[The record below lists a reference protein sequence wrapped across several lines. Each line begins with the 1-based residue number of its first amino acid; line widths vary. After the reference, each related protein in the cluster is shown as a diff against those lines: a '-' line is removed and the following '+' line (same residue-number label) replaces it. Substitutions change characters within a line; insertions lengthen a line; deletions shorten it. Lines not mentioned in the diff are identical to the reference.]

1 MLLSPLRATLPWKDL
16 SYLYSFN
23 IINKKVKESSRY
35 EENRM
40 KRGRSRKK
48 ENTSISVNRALE
60 KRNI

>member
-48 ENTSISVNRALE
+48 ENTRISVNRALE